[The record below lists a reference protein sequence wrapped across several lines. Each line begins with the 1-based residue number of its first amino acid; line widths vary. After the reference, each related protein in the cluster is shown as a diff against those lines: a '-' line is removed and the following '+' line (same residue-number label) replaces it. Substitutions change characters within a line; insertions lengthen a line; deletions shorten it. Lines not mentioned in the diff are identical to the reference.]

1 MTEKDNANDKGGF
14 GYPLLGDADE
24 VDEWFAAFAHSRWS
38 EWMKYLF
45 SMCFEYRIEP
55 TLEEP
60 DGELVMVIP
69 KQAFK
74 RWKRQM
80 QTEYKDLPE
89 EEKKSDREE
98 AAKIIQL
105 ILSRFA

>member
-1 MTEKDNANDKGGF
+1 MTDKVEAQDKGGF
-14 GYPLLGDADE
+14 GYPLLGDTVEA
-24 VDEWFAAFAHSRWS
+24 DEWFAAFAHSRWS

-60 DGELVMVIP
+60 DGELVVVIP